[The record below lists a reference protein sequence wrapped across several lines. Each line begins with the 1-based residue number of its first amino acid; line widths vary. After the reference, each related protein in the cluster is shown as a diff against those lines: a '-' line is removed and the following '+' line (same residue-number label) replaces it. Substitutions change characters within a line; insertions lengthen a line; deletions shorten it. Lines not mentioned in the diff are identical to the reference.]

1 MKLILKGGQVI
12 DPANGIE
19 QIADVLIEDG
29 KIAQI
34 GTDITA
40 DDAEVKD
47 VTGMVVAPGFI
58 DLHMHLREPGQ
69 EAKEDMQTA
78 TQAAAAGGFTTIACM
93 PNTKPVVDSLVL
105 VNGLKQRAREVGIT
119 KVQVI
124 GAVSKGQQGE
134 ELAELGD
141 MCQAGVM
148 AFSDDGH
155 YVNNSNLFMNALDY
169 LVPFDKRI
177 ISHAEVHSLVCEGH
191 MHEGARSAMLGVKG
205 RPSVAE
211 DIAVARDLL
220 IAEYIGGKVHIAHV
234 STKGAVELIRQA
246 KARGIDVTAE
256 VTPHHLSL
264 TDEIVSM
271 ANTATKVNPP
281 LRSRDHVEAMIQ
293 GLKDGTIDA
302 IATDHSPH
310 AFEEKDRE
318 YCFAP
323 SGFSGLETALGVV
336 LTNLYHTGLFTLSEI
351 VDRMSAAPARVMGLA
366 EGTLSVGSSAD
377 VVVFDPNAEWT
388 VDPKG
393 FYTRAK
399 MTPYEGMSL
408 KGKAVMTVVGG
419 KVVMENGQILA
430 SSL

>member
-1 MKLILKGGQVI
+1 MKLILKGGRVI
-12 DPANGIE
+12 DPANNMDT
-19 QIADVLIEDG
+19 IADVLIEDG
-29 KIAQI
+29 KIAAV

-40 DDAEVKD
+40 EGATVKD
-47 VTGMVVAPGFI
+47 VVGMVVAPGFI

-69 EAKEDMQTA
+69 EAKEDMVTA

-105 VNGLKQRAREVGIT
+105 VNGLKQRAQEVGVT

-124 GAVSKGQQGE
+124 GAVSKGQKGE

-141 MCQAGVM
+141 MCSAGVM
-148 AFSDDGH
+148 AFSDDGN
-155 YVNNSNLFMNALDY
+155 YVSSSNLFMNAIDY
-169 LVPFDKRI
+169 LVPFNKRI
-177 ISHAEVHSLVCEGH
+177 ISHAEVHSLVCDGY

-205 RPSVAE
+205 RPAVAE

-220 IAEYIGGKVHIAHV
+220 IAEYTGGMVHIAHV

-246 KARGIDVTAE
+246 KAKGINVTAE
-256 VTPHHLSL
+256 ATPHHLSL
-264 TDEIVSM
+264 TDAVVNM

-281 LRSRDHVEAMIQ
+281 LRSADHVEALIE

-318 YCFAP
+318 FCFAP

-336 LTNLYHTGLFTLSEI
+336 LTYLYHTGRFTLSE
-351 VDRMSAAPARVMGLA
+351 VVERMTAGPARVMGLA
-366 EGTLSVGSSAD
+366 EGKLSVGADAD
-377 VVVFDPNAEWT
+377 VVVFDPDAQWT
-388 VDPKG
+388 VKASD

-399 MTPYEGMSL
+399 MTPYEGMTL
-408 KGKAVMTVVGG
+408 KGKAMMTLVKGDI
-419 KVVMENGQILA
+419 VMENGVVNN
-430 SSL
+430 